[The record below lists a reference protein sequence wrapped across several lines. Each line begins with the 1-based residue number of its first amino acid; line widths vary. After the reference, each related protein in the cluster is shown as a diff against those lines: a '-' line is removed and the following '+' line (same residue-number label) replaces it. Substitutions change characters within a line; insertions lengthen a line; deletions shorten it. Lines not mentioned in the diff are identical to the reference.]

1 MDIRRIGDHMMGVER
16 ESERSLAGNWVSH
29 GRPDCHHEDHHHDE
43 DEGEVLGRVVYQAA
57 RRQERR

>member
-1 MDIRRIGDHMMGVER
+1 MGVER